1 MNPLGAIQGVLL
13 IQIVIDFKILLCYN
27 FFIKVS
33 ERIIMDKIQIKKDSK
48 VLFIGDSITDVK
60 FNFRFAYK
68 FGGRNIYALQLK
80 KRFKKYS
87 KDIKVDIKGI
97 ASNRTYHVYDRL
109 TTDCINLKPDVIIML
124 IGVNDAWENY
134 GPENYPPLLRP
145 MEPHIREIYRRIKME
160 LPTAQVLYLKPFLID
175 TIEEKLPFHKILDE
189 YRGVLEAVAL
199 ENGALVVDLQEVFY
213 DAQKTFEPKKLAVDG
228 IHPTNLGH
236 KIMADAVENMLE
248 YI

>member
-1 MNPLGAIQGVLL
+1 
-13 IQIVIDFKILLCYN
+13 
-27 FFIKVS
+27 
-33 ERIIMDKIQIKKDSK
+33 MDKIQIKKDSK
-48 VLFIGDSITDVK
+48 ILFIGDSITDVK

-80 KRFKKYS
+80 KKFKKYS
-87 KDIKVDIKGI
+87 KDIKGI
-97 ASNRTYHVYDRL
+97 ASDRTYHVYDRL
-109 TTDCINLKPDVIIML
+109 TKDCINLKPDVIIML

-145 MEPHIREIYRRIKME
+145 MEPHIREIYRRIRME
-160 LPTAQVLYLKPFLID
+160 LPDTQVLYLMPFLID
-175 TIEEKLPFHKILDE
+175 SVEEKLPFHKMLDE
-189 YRGVLEAVAL
+189 YRKVLRVVAL
-199 ENGALVVDLQEVFY
+199 ENGAAVLDMQEIFY

-236 KIMADAVENMLE
+236 KVMSDAVENMIE